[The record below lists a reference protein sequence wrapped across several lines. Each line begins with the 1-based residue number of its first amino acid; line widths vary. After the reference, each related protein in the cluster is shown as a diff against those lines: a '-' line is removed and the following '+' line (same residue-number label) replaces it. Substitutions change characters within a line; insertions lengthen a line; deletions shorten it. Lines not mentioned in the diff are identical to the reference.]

1 MGNVLPITFGALVL
15 EGKKKI
21 NIRNVIYKGPLK
33 KNQVLVKIHYSGIC
47 GKQVE
52 EYNFKMGKDRFIPHL
67 LGHEGSGEVVQIS
80 SGVKHVKPGDKVVMH
95 WMKNSFINESST
107 PNFLNKE
114 NNKKINAGWITTFSE
129 YSVVSS
135 DRLTKINKNANLK
148 IACLMGCCITTGVG
162 TVYNQ
167 SNIKTQEKALVVG
180 AGGVGLSVIIG
191 LKMKKIKFICAYDKN
206 IKNLQK
212 AKELGANLCLKSKQK
227 SNSKLKGFSKIF
239 IATGSKSA
247 ILEAIKLADAK
258 ADLYFIGVPR
268 PNTKIQIDALH
279 IHHGVNLH
287 SSCGGEMLPAKL
299 IPKCMKL
306 YRLNPRPFKRLIINE
321 IKLNEALGYIK
332 KMAAGKANHGRNLI
346 KFI

>member
-1 MGNVLPITFGALVL
+1 MRNVLPITFRALVL
-15 EGKKKI
+15 EGRKKI
-21 NIRNVIYKGPLK
+21 NIRNIIYKGPLK

-67 LGHEGSGEVVQIS
+67 LGHEGSGEVIQIS

-135 DRLTKINKNANLK
+135 DRLTKINQNANLK
-148 IACLMGCCITTGVG
+148 IACLMGCCVTTGIG

-167 SNIKTQEKALVVG
+167 SNIKTQDKALVVG
-180 AGGVGLSVIIG
+180 AGGVGLSIIIG
-191 LKMKKIKFICAYDKN
+191 LKMKKVKYIAAYDKN

-212 AKELGANLCLKSKQK
+212 AKEFGVNLCIKSKKK
-227 SNSKLKGFSKIF
+227 SNLNLKKFSKIF

-247 ILEAIKLADAK
+247 ILDAIKFADEK

-268 PNTKIQIDALH
+268 PNTKIKIDALDV
-279 IHHGVNLH
+279 HHGVNLLG
-287 SSCGGEMLPAKL
+287 SCGGEMLPAKL
-299 IPKCMKL
+299 IPRCMKL
-306 YRLNPRPFKRLIINE
+306 YQLNPRPFKRLIINE
-321 IKLNEALGYIK
+321 IKLNRAASYIK
-332 KMAAGKANHGRNLI
+332 KMAAGKVNYGRNLI
-346 KFI
+346 KLT